1 MIKEFND
8 KEYWSKY
15 YETILKSKKNISP
28 SDFAKYL
35 VENDI
40 VKTDSDLVE
49 LGCGNGRDSI
59 YFSSYDVNVTA
70 IDQCSNTTTFLNN
83 LQKINSFADDFTR
96 LSSLRKNVDVV
107 YSRFTLHSVD
117 AQGEKRT
124 LKWVY
129 DNLKTGGFF
138 CIEVRTIN
146 DPIFG
151 LGQDKGENIWFYNNH
166 HRRFVD
172 AKEFKKDLINLDF
185 NLFYFDESNGY
196 AKYEDQDPV
205 LLRVIAKKQ

>member
-8 KEYWSKY
+8 KEYWIKY

-59 YFSSYDVNVTA
+59 YFPSYDVNVTA

-83 LQKINSFADDFTR
+83 LQKINSFADDFTT
-96 LSSLRKNVDVV
+96 LSSLR
-107 YSRFTLHSVD
+107 
-117 AQGEKRT
+117 
-124 LKWVY
+124 
-129 DNLKTGGFF
+129 
-138 CIEVRTIN
+138 
-146 DPIFG
+146 
-151 LGQDKGENIWFYNNH
+151 
-166 HRRFVD
+166 
-172 AKEFKKDLINLDF
+172 
-185 NLFYFDESNGY
+185 
-196 AKYEDQDPV
+196 
-205 LLRVIAKKQ
+205 